1 LERVAMI
8 FEIMVAL
15 SAVVLLTKIA
25 FAEERSPVLWGGISL
40 LAVLGSYVIPMMFL
54 RIGVAVIFVFIL
66 MIVTKVAM
74 RGRE

>member
-1 LERVAMI
+1 
-8 FEIMVAL
+8 
-15 SAVVLLTKIA
+15 
-25 FAEERSPVLWGGISL
+25 
-40 LAVLGSYVIPMMFL
+40 VIPMMFL